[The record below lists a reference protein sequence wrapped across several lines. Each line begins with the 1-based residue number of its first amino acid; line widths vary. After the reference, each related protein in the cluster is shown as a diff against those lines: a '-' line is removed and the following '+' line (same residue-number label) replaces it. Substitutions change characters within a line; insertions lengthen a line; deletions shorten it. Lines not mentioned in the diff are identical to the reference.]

1 MCQHFDSTNE
11 SPSSLGSH
19 LKYESLFAAG
29 TCRAVAYRP
38 RCAMAHPEHDRRV
51 EEVHPLETA
60 AQSRVADAALSKARR
75 RLIPFLFVLYLVA
88 YLDRIN
94 VGFASLQMNRE
105 LGLSESVFGLG
116 AGLFFIG
123 YSIFEVPSNLILER
137 VGARIW
143 IARIMISWGVVAMAM
158 VAVRGAASFF
168 AIRFVLGLAE
178 AGFFP
183 GVILYLTFWFPAR
196 EQARA
201 VALFMTATALA
212 GLIAGPVS
220 GALLQLHGIAGLSG
234 WQWLFILE
242 GLPAVILGMLV
253 LVYLPEGPDR
263 AVWLEVEER
272 TALSTRLER
281 ERGRSTQ
288 KRQRSFREAISN
300 STVWILSVVY
310 FAIVFGLYGVT
321 FWLPQIIRSLDNR
334 SDFGIGMLSAVPFF
348 GAAIAMVSVGR
359 SSDLSGERRWHLAVC
374 AAVGAVGLILASMT
388 RSPLLSLGAISI
400 AAAGIWGTF
409 GPFWAMPPEF
419 LSGTAAAGAI
429 ALINSIGNLG
439 GFAGPYVVGMVKQAT
454 HSFAVGMILMAA
466 SLVVAGVLALTLPAE
481 LRETDRS

>member
-1 MCQHFDSTNE
+1 MPYADRNHPDEQGRAHDAALE
-11 SPSSLGSH
+11 SRL
-19 LKYESLFAAG
+19 
-29 TCRAVAYRP
+29 
-38 RCAMAHPEHDRRV
+38 
-51 EEVHPLETA
+51 
-60 AQSRVADAALSKARR
+60 ADAALSKARR

-105 LGLSESVFGLG
+105 LGLTESVFGLG
-116 AGLFFIG
+116 AGLFFLG

-137 VGARIW
+137 VGARLW

-158 VAVRGAASFF
+158 IAVRGAASFF
-168 AIRFVLGLAE
+168 ALRFVLGLAE

-212 GLIAGPVS
+212 GVIAGPVS
-220 GALLQLHGIAGLSG
+220 GALLELHGLAGLSG

-242 GLPAVILGMLV
+242 GLPAVILGVMV
-253 LVYLPEGPDR
+253 LLYLPDGPNS
-263 AVWLEVEER
+263 AAWLEVDER
-272 TALSTRLER
+272 AALLIKLEG
-281 ERGRSTQ
+281 ERRRGTQ
-288 KRQRSFREAISN
+288 KRSHSFAEAIGN
-300 STVWILSVVY
+300 STVWILSLVY

-321 FWLPQIIRSLDNR
+321 FWLPQIIQSFGSR
-334 SDFGIGMLSAVPFF
+334 SDFEIGMLSAIPFF
-348 GAAIAMVSVGR
+348 GAAIAMVFVGR
-359 SSDLSGERRWHLAVC
+359 SSDLSGERRWHLAFC
-374 AAVGAVGLILASMT
+374 AGVGAIGLMLASMT
-388 RSPLLSLGAISI
+388 HSPLLSLGALSI

-439 GFAGPYVVGMVKQAT
+439 GFAGPYVVGIVKQTT
-454 HSFAVGMILMAA
+454 HSFAGGMIVMAM
-466 SLVVAGVLALTLPAE
+466 SLVAAGLLALTLPVPV
-481 LRETDRS
+481 RETDSS

>member
-1 MCQHFDSTNE
+1 
-11 SPSSLGSH
+11 
-19 LKYESLFAAG
+19 
-29 TCRAVAYRP
+29 
-38 RCAMAHPEHDRRV
+38 MAQAEHDPRV
-51 EEVHPLETA
+51 EEVRALDTA
-60 AQSRVADAALSKARR
+60 AQSRLADVALSKARR

-137 VGARIW
+137 VGARVW
-143 IARIMISWGVVAMAM
+143 IARIMISWGIVAMAM
-158 VAVRGAASFF
+158 VAVRGSASFF
-168 AIRFVLGLAE
+168 AIRFILGLAE

-220 GALLQLHGIAGLSG
+220 GALLQLHGLAGLSG

-242 GLPAVILGMLV
+242 GLPAVILGILV
-253 LVYLPEGPDR
+253 LLYLPDGPDN
-263 AVWLEVEER
+263 AVWLEVTER
-272 TALSTRLER
+272 AALSTRLER

-288 KRQRSFREAISN
+288 KRQLTFREAISN
-300 STVWILSVVY
+300 STVWLLSLVY

-321 FWLPQIIRSLDNR
+321 FWLPQIIRSLGNS
-334 SDFGIGMLSAVPFF
+334 SDFGVGLLSAVPFF
-348 GAAIAMVSVGR
+348 GAAIAMVLVGKA
-359 SSDLSGERRWHLAVC
+359 SDRSGERRWHLAGC
-374 AAVGAVGLILASMT
+374 AAIGAVGLILASMT
-388 RSPLLSLGAISI
+388 RSPLLSLAAISI

-439 GFAGPYVVGMVKQAT
+439 GFAGPYAVGMVKQAT
-454 HSFAVGMILMAA
+454 HSFAGGMILMAG
-466 SLVVAGVLALTLPAE
+466 SLVAAGLLALTLPVP
-481 LRETDRS
+481 LRETDQS

>member
-1 MCQHFDSTNE
+1 MPHAE
-11 SPSSLGSH
+11 
-19 LKYESLFAAG
+19 Y
-29 TCRAVAYRP
+29 
-38 RCAMAHPEHDRRV
+38 DRSV
-51 EEVHPLETA
+51 KEVRSIETA
-60 AQSRVADAALSKARR
+60 DESRLADAALSKARR
-75 RLIPFLFVLYLVA
+75 RLLPFLFVLYLVA

-123 YSIFEVPSNLILER
+123 YSIFEVPSNLILAR
-137 VGARIW
+137 VGARLW

-158 VAVRGAASFF
+158 IAVRGAASFF
-168 AIRFVLGLAE
+168 ALRFILGLAE

-201 VALFMTATALA
+201 VALFMTASALA
-212 GLIAGPVS
+212 GVIAGPVS
-220 GALLQLHGIAGLSG
+220 GGLLELHGLAGLSG

-242 GLPAVILGMLV
+242 GLPAVILGVWV
-253 LVYLPEGPDR
+253 LRYLPEGPKD
-263 AVWLEVEER
+263 AAWLEVGER
-272 TALSTRLER
+272 AALLMRLER
-281 ERGRSTQ
+281 ERRRGTQ
-288 KRQRSFREAISN
+288 KRQNSFAEAISN
-300 STVWILSVVY
+300 STVWILSLVY

-321 FWLPQIIRSLDNR
+321 FWLPQIIQSFGNR
-334 SDFGIGMLSAVPFF
+334 SGVEIGMLSAIPFF
-348 GAAIAMVSVGR
+348 GAAVAMVFVGR
-359 SSDLSGERRWHLAVC
+359 ASDLSGERRWHLAFC
-374 AAVGAVGLILASMT
+374 AAVGAIGLMLAATT
-388 RSPLLSLGAISI
+388 RSPLLSLAALSI

-439 GFAGPYVVGMVKQAT
+439 GFAGPYAVGIVKQAT
-454 HSFAVGMILMAA
+454 HSFAGGMIAMAA
-466 SLVVAGVLALTLPAE
+466 ALVAGGMLALTLPVP
-481 LRETDRS
+481 LRETDES

>member
-1 MCQHFDSTNE
+1 
-11 SPSSLGSH
+11 
-19 LKYESLFAAG
+19 
-29 TCRAVAYRP
+29 
-38 RCAMAHPEHDRRV
+38 MAQAEHDRRV
-51 EEVHPLETA
+51 EEVRPLETA
-60 AQSRVADAALSKARR
+60 AQSRLADAALSKARR

-116 AGLFFIG
+116 AGLFFLG

-137 VGARIW
+137 VGARVW

-158 VAVRGAASFF
+158 IAVRGAASFF

-183 GVILYLTFWFPAR
+183 GVILYLTFWFPTR
-196 EQARA
+196 EQART

-220 GALLQLHGIAGLSG
+220 GALLELHGLGGLSG

-242 GLPAVILGMLV
+242 GLPAVILGIVV
-253 LVYLPEGPDR
+253 LFYLPDGPDE
-263 AVWLEVEER
+263 AVWLEVDER
-272 TALSTRLER
+272 TALLMRLDIECG
-281 ERGRSTQ
+281 RGTQ

-300 STVWILSVVY
+300 STVWILSLVY
-310 FAIVFGLYGVT
+310 FAIIFGLYGVT
-321 FWLPQIIRSLDNR
+321 FWLPQIILSFGSR
-334 SDFGIGMLSAVPFF
+334 SDFGIGMLSAIPFF
-348 GAAIAMVSVGR
+348 GAAVAMVFVGR
-359 SSDLSGERRWHLAVC
+359 ASDLSGERRWHLAAC

-388 RSPLLSLGAISI
+388 RSPFLSLAALSI

-409 GPFWAMPPEF
+409 GPFWAMPPAF
-419 LSGTAAAGAI
+419 LSGPAAAGAI
-429 ALINSIGNLG
+429 ALINAIGNLG
-439 GFAGPYVVGMVKQAT
+439 GFAGPYLVGMVKQTT
-454 HSFAVGMILMAA
+454 HSFAGGMIVMAA
-466 SLVVAGVLALTLPAE
+466 SLVAAGILALTLPVP
-481 LRETDRS
+481 LRETDQS